1 MKNTLL
7 RPLALVAALSFG
19 TITSA
24 QAAEFTTLEQEA
36 SSIVFSYSQMNV
48 KMVGDFGELKATEL
62 SFDPA
67 NPAAAQITLEVVL
80 SSIEAGSVDANTEL
94 AKAEWLAIDQYPIAT
109 FTSSNVEALGDN
121 KYQITGDLSIKGHT
135 QTVTA
140 PFSFTDNGD
149 TTGIFSGS
157 FTFQRGDY
165 NIGEGAWSSFGIVA
179 NDIDIKFD
187 ILAKQ

>member
-7 RPLALVAALSFG
+7 RPLALVAALSLG
-19 TITSA
+19 TFTSA
-24 QAAEFTTLEQEA
+24 QAVEYTTLEPEA

-48 KMVGDFGELKATEL
+48 KMDGDFSELKATEL

-67 NPAAAQITLEVVL
+67 NPESAKVTIEVAL
-80 SSIEAGSVDANTEL
+80 SSIETGSTDANTEL
-94 AKAEWLAIDQYPIAT
+94 AKGEWLAIEQHPIAT
-109 FTSSNVEALGDN
+109 FSSSNVEALGDN
-121 KYQITGDLSIKGHT
+121 NYQITGDLSIKGHT

-149 TTGIFSGS
+149 TGIFSGS

-165 NIGEGAWSSFGIVA
+165 KIGEGAWSSFGIVA
-179 NDIDIKFD
+179 NDVEIKFD
-187 ILAKQ
+187 IIAKQ